1 MELEEIVVFV
11 LSVGLAVY
19 AISIGAWKQN
29 KRGTLKQ
36 YLVGMAVGAGFG
48 VGAVFTMGWSWV
60 IALACGIGS
69 VAIAPT
75 VAEGWKRI
83 VRSRSGSGGGR

>member
-1 MELEEIVVFV
+1 MDWDEIVVFL

-19 AISIGAWKQN
+19 AISIGAWKES

-36 YLVGMAVGAGFG
+36 YLVGMGVGVGFG
-48 VGAVFTMGWSWV
+48 IGAVFTMGWSWV
-60 IALACGIGS
+60 IALALGIGS

-75 VAEGWKRI
+75 VAEAWKRI
-83 VRSRSGSGGGR
+83 VKARRG

>member
-1 MELEEIVVFV
+1 MEWDELVIFA

-19 AISIGAWKQN
+19 AISFGAWRAN
-29 KRGTLKQ
+29 KHKALRQ
-36 YLVGMAVGAGFG
+36 YLIGMAVGAGFG
-48 VGAVFTMGWSWV
+48 VGAVLTMGWSWV
-60 IALACGIGS
+60 IALAMGIGS

-83 VRSRSGSGGGR
+83 VRSRGGGQ